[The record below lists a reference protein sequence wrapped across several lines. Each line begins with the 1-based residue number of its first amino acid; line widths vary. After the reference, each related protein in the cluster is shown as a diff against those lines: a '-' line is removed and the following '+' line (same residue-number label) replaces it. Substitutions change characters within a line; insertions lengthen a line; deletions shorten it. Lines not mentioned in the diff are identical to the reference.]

1 MLLHRCHCNPD
12 HNKFSSLSNTTV
24 VAIFP
29 KHCLWR
35 RSLFSNLGGIHPE
48 KLYRAT
54 LKRSA
59 KFHLLIQSCH
69 LRDLFFANYLWM
81 HNYCFLWN
89 YFVFVIDHFEF
100 VKTIFKSNSK
110 CPYVVLVL
118 FIRKHGGLL
127 GHFPFNCYTSGAD
140 LGFFLGGGALVPC
153 STSTPINHIVFF
165 FAEYQL
171 Y

>member
-29 KHCLWR
+29 NLCLWR
-35 RSLFSNLGGIHPE
+35 RSLFSNFGRYWPCKTVSNH
-48 KLYRAT
+48 
-54 LKRSA
+54 LKKIGQVS
-59 KFHLLIQSCH
+59 
-69 LRDLFFANYLWM
+69 FANTVMSFPRPFLQITYEW
-81 HNYCFLWN
+81 HNYCFVWN
-89 YFVFVIDHFEF
+89 FFVLVIDHFEF

-127 GHFPFNCYTSGAD
+127 GHFPFNCY
-140 LGFFLGGGALVPC
+140 L
-153 STSTPINHIVFF
+153 F
-165 FAEYQL
+165 FAAHARQRYWKLAWNSAHFHFRRSQTVVC
-171 Y
+171 

>member
-35 RSLFSNLGGIHPE
+35 RSLFSNLGGIDPA

-69 LRDLFFANYLWM
+69 LRDLFCKLLMNGIIT
-81 HNYCFLWN
+81 
-89 YFVFVIDHFEF
+89 VFVIDHFEF

-118 FIRKHGGLL
+118 FIRKPGRLL
-127 GHFPFNCYTSGAD
+127 GHFPFNCY
-140 LGFFLGGGALVPC
+140 L
-153 STSTPINHIVFF
+153 F
-165 FAEYQL
+165 FAAHAQQRYWKLAWNSAHFHFRRSQTVV

>member
-29 KHCLWR
+29 SLCLWR
-35 RSLFSNLGGIHPE
+35 RSLFPNLGGIDPE

-59 KFHLLIQSCH
+59 TFHLLIQSCH
-69 LRDLFFANYLWM
+69 LRDLFCKLLMNGIIT
-81 HNYCFLWN
+81 
-89 YFVFVIDHFEF
+89 VFVIDHFEF

-118 FIRKHGGLL
+118 FIRKPGRLL
-127 GHFPFNCYTSGAD
+127 GHFPFNCY
-140 LGFFLGGGALVPC
+140 L
-153 STSTPINHIVFF
+153 F
-165 FAEYQL
+165 FAAHAQQRYWKLAWNSAHFHFRRSQTVV